1 MHNVQFI
8 SVGGSRRRDGGR
20 GEDDG
25 GEEGNCDGRGEEK
38 SDAMRRSS
46 VVTDKNI
53 LSRRGQT
60 IKQCRARIRE
70 YARAHARR
78 NTCPWTDNNVAYQ

>member
-8 SVGGSRRRDGGR
+8 SVGGSRRRDGDR
-20 GEDDG
+20 GEDGG
-25 GEEGNCDGRGEEK
+25 GEEGDARYDERGEEK

-53 LSRRGQT
+53 LSLVAL
-60 IKQCRARIRE
+60 ARKL
-70 YARAHARR
+70 
-78 NTCPWTDNNVAYQ
+78 